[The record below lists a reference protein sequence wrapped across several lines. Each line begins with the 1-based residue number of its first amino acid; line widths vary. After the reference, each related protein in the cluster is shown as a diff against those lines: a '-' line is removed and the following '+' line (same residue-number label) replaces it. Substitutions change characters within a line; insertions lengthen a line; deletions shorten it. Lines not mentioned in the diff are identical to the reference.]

1 MRLSTVVLVLS
12 SIIVLL
18 VGSGS
23 IAVITALAAVLIGLE
38 SRVALQ
44 ENSVSGLRYRG
55 WWTLLYS
62 CWVFGYAL
70 SVEFGRPFYLVNKTD
85 LAIFGAWNLSHF
97 SIESR
102 CPFAST
108 LNAEIR
114 KEKVIIK
121 ALADCEDLTT
131 LNVYSLGIL
140 SLFTF
145 FSFWALRQF
154 ANDVESRKR
163 VEFAEERIRGG
174 RL

>member
-1 MRLSTVVLVLS
+1 MLS

-38 SRVALQ
+38 SRVALK
-44 ENSVSGLRYRG
+44 ENSASGLRYRG

-70 SVEFGRPFYLVNKTD
+70 SVEFGRPVYSENLTD
-85 LAIFGAWNLSHF
+85 LDIFGEWNLSHLAL
-97 SIESR
+97 ENR
-102 CPFAST
+102 CPFAKQ
-108 LNAEIR
+108 LNAEIKR
-114 KEKVIIK
+114 EAVIQN
-121 ALADCEDLTT
+121 ALTECEDLTT
-131 LNVYSLGIL
+131 LNVYSLGVL

-145 FSFWALRQF
+145 VSFWALRQF

-163 VEFAEERIRGG
+163 LEIADERIRGG
-174 RL
+174 TI